1 MADAASSPAS
11 DPAALRPGDNLPTF
25 SRATGFD
32 LWNRFAAVNDEF
44 VPIHMDD
51 EAGREAGF
59 PGAFGMGN
67 LQWSFLH
74 SLLRQW
80 MGDQGRIVRVTCQFR
95 APNLKGRIVHAG
107 GRVTAVRREG
117 SDVLVDLDVWTV
129 DDQGTALAPGTAT
142 VVLPAGPERPG
153 S

>member
-1 MADAASSPAS
+1 MAPAPPGP
-11 DPAALRPGDNLPTF
+11 DPAALQVGQSLPEF
-25 SRATGFD
+25 SRTTGFD

-51 EAGREAGF
+51 EAGREAGY

-74 SLLRQW
+74 SALRQW
-80 MGDQGRIVRVTCQFR
+80 LGDGGRIVRVTCQFR
-95 APNLKGRIVHAG
+95 APNLKGRTVRAG
-107 GRVTAVRREG
+107 GRITALRREG
-117 SDVLVDLDVWTV
+117 PVALVDLEVWTV
-129 DDQGTALAPGTAT
+129 DDHGQVLAPVTAT
-142 VVLPAGPERPG
+142 VALPAWPENTG